1 MEITIKE
8 DRGQVF
14 GIFDDVELM
23 IRLRKEFRIL
33 PRAVGTLQHS
43 LQNKIL
49 GSPFLLN
56 AYQVQYLKEMGLVN
70 SEFEVNTEKYQVFK
84 YFTNQKFILKDGA
97 KFGCD
102 FLAYPGD
109 PLYCHASKMI
119 IVQKELH
126 VLKLVQLGRISNDT
140 NKELIISFIQNNEI
154 IEKRLSWVNTGARY
168 FIFSE
173 RKVQRVD

>member
-1 MEITIKE
+1 MEITVKE
-8 DRGQVF
+8 DKGQVF
-14 GIFDDVELM
+14 GVFEDTELM

-33 PRAVGTLQHS
+33 PRAVGTLPHS

-49 GSPFLLN
+49 GPPFLLN
-56 AYQVQYLKEMGLVN
+56 AYQVQYLKELGLVQ
-70 SEFEVNTEKYQVFK
+70 SEVEVNTEKYQVFK
-84 YFTNQKFILKDGA
+84 HFTERKFILKDGA

-140 NKELIISFIQNNEI
+140 NKELVLSFTRNGEVVVKQ
-154 IEKRLSWVNTGARY
+154 LTWVNTGARY
-168 FIFSE
+168 CLCRE
-173 RKVQRVD
+173 RKVQRVG